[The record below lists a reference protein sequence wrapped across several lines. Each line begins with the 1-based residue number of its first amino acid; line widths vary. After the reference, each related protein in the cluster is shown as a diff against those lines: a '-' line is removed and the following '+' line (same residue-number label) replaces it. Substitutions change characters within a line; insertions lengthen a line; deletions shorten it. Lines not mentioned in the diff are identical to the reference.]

1 MQAVVAR
8 VQEGI
13 MKLVLWR
20 SKWMSKGE
28 LAALLGRDVRDLERA
43 ERTQIPVVVSR
54 EGQRLVYDVVMEG
67 QRWQARRIE

>member
-1 MQAVVAR
+1 
-8 VQEGI
+8 

-20 SKWMSKGE
+20 SRWMSKGE